1 MSKLTLSEAFE
12 GFILDKQ
19 ASGRSLHTISSYRN
33 SISKALTFFDSD
45 PVVQSMRRQD
55 WIRFFAW
62 LQDEHVS
69 VPGGVAP
76 RPPCHLSPKS
86 VANIHTD
93 LSAFYTWATSPGVEL
108 VGDHI
113 LRTIDRPRFER
124 PLIETFTKAEIAA
137 LLKACDDGRAV
148 NLSGEHRVRS
158 TRHRDRAI
166 IHVLLSTGVRAS
178 ELCDMRVKDLD
189 LNAKSIHVAGK
200 GKGRD
205 SKPRTVYFGR
215 TASTAIWRYL
225 SPYMKELRPDDP
237 LFPVDLRAVP
247 RPMTRDVLRKL
258 LARIGERA
266 GIEKV
271 YPHRFRHTFAT
282 EFLRNVGDV
291 LKLKVLMGHSTLAMV
306 ERYAHVLASDAAKA
320 HQGADPAD
328 NWRVQP

>member
-1 MSKLTLSEAFE
+1 MNKLTLSQAFE
-12 GFILDKQ
+12 GFLLDKQ

-76 RPPCHLSPKS
+76 RPPCYLSPKS

-113 LRTIDRPRFER
+113 LRTIDRP
-124 PLIETFTKAEIAA
+124 LIETFSKTEIAA

-148 NLSGEHRVRS
+148 NLSGEHRARS
-158 TRHRDRAI
+158 MRHRDRAI

-178 ELCDMRVKDLD
+178 ELCDMRVKDGPECQE
-189 LNAKSIHVAGK
+189 H
-200 GKGRD
+200 
-205 SKPRTVYFGR
+205 PRRRQGQG
-215 TASTAIWRYL
+215 
-225 SPYMKELRPDDP
+225 
-237 LFPVDLRAVP
+237 
-247 RPMTRDVLRKL
+247 TRQQAAHRVLRTYSFHGD
-258 LARIGERA
+258 LALPLAVHERA
-266 GIEKV
+266 Q
-271 YPHRFRHTFAT
+271 T
-282 EFLRNVGDV
+282 
-291 LKLKVLMGHSTLAMV
+291 
-306 ERYAHVLASDAAKA
+306 
-320 HQGADPAD
+320 
-328 NWRVQP
+328 

>member
-1 MSKLTLSEAFE
+1 M
-12 GFILDKQ
+12 
-19 ASGRSLHTISSYRN
+19 
-33 SISKALTFFDSD
+33 
-45 PVVQSMRRQD
+45 
-55 WIRFFAW
+55 
-62 LQDEHVS
+62 
-69 VPGGVAP
+69 
-76 RPPCHLSPKS
+76 
-86 VANIHTD
+86 
-93 LSAFYTWATSPGVEL
+93 LSAGSPGEQRVEL

-148 NLSGEHRVRS
+148 NLSGEHRARS

-178 ELCDMRVKDLD
+178 ELSDMRVKDLD

-237 LFPVDLRAVP
+237 LFPVDLKAVP
-247 RPMTRDVLRKL
+247 RPMTRDVLGKL
-258 LARIGERA
+258 LARLGERA

-271 YPHRFRHTFAT
+271 YPHRFRHTFAINY
-282 EFLRNVGDV
+282 LRNGGDSYT
-291 LKLKVLMGHSTLAMV
+291 LQKVLGHTTMDMVTKYLAISKIDL
-306 ERYAHVLASDAAKA
+306 ERNHAKA
-320 HQGADPAD
+320 SPVVNLGL
-328 NWRVQP
+328 